1 MKPSIVFSV
10 LLGLAF
16 ATMIKTVSADDI
28 PAWQLTLQRQLLNEK
43 QCNLNYL
50 TNVKVQTL
58 GAIESIEARA
68 HCMNGVAY
76 DVQSMHG
83 TPMFEIRECGITI
96 C

>member
-1 MKPSIVFSV
+1 MKPSIVLSV
-10 LLGLAF
+10 LLGLAL
-16 ATMIKTVSADDI
+16 ATMIKTVSADDTA
-28 PAWQLTLQRQLLNEK
+28 AWQLALQRQLLSEK

-50 TNVKVQTL
+50 TNVKTQTL

-68 HCMNGVAY
+68 HCMNGQAY

-83 TPMFEIRECGITI
+83 THMFEIRECGITI

>member
-1 MKPSIVFSV
+1 MKPLIVFSV
-10 LLGLAF
+10 LFGLAF
-16 ATMIKTVSADDI
+16 TTMINTVSADDS
-28 PAWQLTLQRQLLNEK
+28 PDWQLALQRQLLNEK

-50 TNVKVQTL
+50 TNVNIQTL

-68 HCMNGVAY
+68 HCMNGQAY

-83 TPMFEIRECGITI
+83 THLFEIRECRITI

>member
-1 MKPSIVFSV
+1 MKPAIVFSI

-16 ATMIKTVSADDI
+16 ATMIRPSTADDT
-28 PAWQLTLQRQLLNEK
+28 PAWQLALQQQLLSEK

-50 TNVKVQTL
+50 TNVNVQTL
-58 GAIESIEARA
+58 GAIESIQARA
-68 HCMNGVAY
+68 HCMNGSAY

-83 TPMFEIRECGITI
+83 THMFEIRECGMTV